1 MRLIIQGQP
10 YELEE
15 AIGEAAIG
23 DLYTLKVK
31 LGISIKT
38 INNTFETMGEL
49 ARSEGFDAMDLL
61 DNPDVMLNLQGLI
74 WLAKRSAGEKITVDE
89 AGRVPFSAL
98 GFESDEPDEEPE
110 AEVEIDPKALGSA
123 PADDEAAAEE

>member
-1 MRLIIQGQP
+1 VKLLIQGEA
-10 YELEE
+10 YDLEE

-23 DLYTLKVK
+23 DLYVLKVK

-49 ARSEGFDAMDLL
+49 SRTEGFDAMDLL

-74 WLAKRSAGEKITVDE
+74 WLAKRHSGAPFSLED

-98 GFESDEPDEEPE
+98 SFESDEEE
-110 AEVEIDPKALGSA
+110 AAVAEIDPKAQDSV
-123 PADDEAAAEE
+123 AAEGKAE